1 MWLGFPRRS
10 VVPFSG
16 CGQAYGS
23 ERSAEFGMR
32 EMNQLTLQAE
42 SQTSISYRRVS
53 TVLIVVTAAL
63 LLAAAAMSRSFYDGR
78 MASPVTHNDV
88 NYFLI
93 GIRHVVMLR
102 EHGILAVI
110 NDFVHGVEH
119 APIASYQA
127 MLAYLIFGI
136 NDLAPYASNLVYVL
150 IFLGVAA
157 YLMRDCPV
165 VILVAGMATVIA
177 MPLTSST
184 LTEFAPELVC
194 SLFTAIGAL
203 LMLRLPLIGAPLG
216 ARFRAGVCFCL
227 GFLAHPSA
235 FAFTLIAVLG
245 TVGLMLLR
253 DVIVIR
259 KAGFARLL
267 SESALNFVLST
278 WLAALYMILR
288 FDTYWAYFFRT
299 TLNPAT
305 RARWVDVSMSL
316 HQHIAYYLF
325 GLGGQFMF
333 GNRLLVCAAII
344 GCGIAAGWW
353 RHDRQSTGRQVELLL
368 IAAMFWLIPTLSPVK
383 VPFFAAAFGY
393 AFIFLTVMAL
403 RSIFD
408 VLPAKIGMSVVSSVA
423 LVLLISDTSHPYV
436 PNTPQTLVERDF
448 DFAAINRLKADLFG
462 NATDSQS
469 VKVYMTNVGAY
480 ANNILEY
487 YMLKVDPSLRW
498 NFDAG
503 FSVADPREQL
513 DFIHSHQEDFVVAG
527 HFNNGFTY
535 FSWAQPAE
543 EPVLSAMTSDPDYMP
558 IDRFY
563 GPNGRTV
570 TVFQR
575 RGNFAGWHPIAGF
588 VSRTAE
594 PNNARVTTGGVA
606 FLQSY
611 AARPV
616 AAQLQLKCAGIAG
629 ETVEILVNQRKVAR
643 LTFPPN
649 EEVLSLNQPITLLP
663 GANDIVL
670 QYPESG
676 QITLHQLLI
685 VPDIAPEG

>member
-1 MWLGFPRRS
+1 
-10 VVPFSG
+10 
-16 CGQAYGS
+16 
-23 ERSAEFGMR
+23 
-32 EMNQLTLQAE
+32 
-42 SQTSISYRRVS
+42 
-53 TVLIVVTAAL
+53 
-63 LLAAAAMSRSFYDGR
+63 
-78 MASPVTHNDV
+78 
-88 NYFLI
+88 
-93 GIRHVVMLR
+93 
-102 EHGILAVI
+102 
-110 NDFVHGVEH
+110 
-119 APIASYQA
+119 
-127 MLAYLIFGI
+127 
-136 NDLAPYASNLVYVL
+136 
-150 IFLGVAA
+150 
-157 YLMRDCPV
+157 
-165 VILVAGMATVIA
+165 
-177 MPLTSST
+177 

-216 ARFRAGVCFCL
+216 ARFRAGICFCL

-245 TVGLMLLR
+245 TVGLMFLR
-253 DVIVIR
+253 DVIGIR
-259 KAGFARLL
+259 KSGIVRIL
-267 SESALNFVLST
+267 SESAVNFVLST
-278 WLAALYMILR
+278 WLAALYMIPR
-288 FDTYWAYFFRT
+288 FETYWTYFFRT

-305 RARWVDVSMSL
+305 RGRWVDVDMSL
-316 HQHIAYYLF
+316 YQHITYYLF
-325 GLGGQFMF
+325 GLGGQFVF
-333 GNRLLVCAAII
+333 GNRVLGCAAII
-344 GCGIAAGWW
+344 GCGIAAAWW
-353 RHDRQSTGRQVELLL
+353 RRDRQSTGRQVELFL
-368 IAAMFWLIPTLSPVK
+368 IATLFWLVPTLSPVK

-403 RSIFD
+403 RSIFET
-408 VLPAKIGMSVVSSVA
+408 LPAKIGMGVVSSAA
-423 LVLLISDTSHPYV
+423 LVLLISDTSHPFV

-462 NATDSQS
+462 NATNSRFT
-469 VKVYMTNVGAY
+469 KVYMTNVGAY

-503 FSVADPREQL
+503 FFVADPKEQL
-513 DFIHSHQEDFVVAG
+513 SFIHSHQEDFVIAG
-527 HFNNGFTY
+527 HLNNGFTY

-543 EPVLSAMTSDPDYMP
+543 EPVLSAMSSDPGYMP

-588 VSRTAE
+588 VGSATE
-594 PNNARVTTGGVA
+594 PKSPRVTTGGVA
-606 FLQSY
+606 YLQSY
-611 AARPV
+611 AARPL
-616 AAQLQLKCAGIAG
+616 AAQLQLKCAGVAG
-629 ETVEILVNQRKVAR
+629 STVEILVNQQEVAR

-649 EEVLSLNQPITLLP
+649 EEVLSLNQPIALLP

-670 QYPESG
+670 QYPGSG

>member
-1 MWLGFPRRS
+1 M
-10 VVPFSG
+10 
-16 CGQAYGS
+16 Q
-23 ERSAEFGMR
+23 
-32 EMNQLTLQAE
+32 EMNKFSLQVE
-42 SQTSISYRRVS
+42 PRTSISYRRIS
-53 TVLIVVTAAL
+53 GILIVVAAAL
-63 LLAAAAMSRSFYDGR
+63 LIAAAAMSRSFYDGR

-93 GIRHVVMLR
+93 GIRDVVMLR
-102 EHGILAVI
+102 EHGVLAI
-110 NDFVHGVEH
+110 IDNFIHGAEH

-136 NDLAPYASNLVYVL
+136 NDWAPYASNLVYVL
-150 IFLGVAA
+150 LLLGVAA
-157 YLMRDCPV
+157 YLVRGCPFV
-165 VILVAGMATVIA
+165 VLVAAMATVIA

-184 LTEFAPELVC
+184 LMEFAPELVC

-245 TVGLMLLR
+245 TVGLMFLR
-253 DVIVIR
+253 DVVFVR
-259 KAGFARLL
+259 KSRIGRLL
-267 SESALNFVLST
+267 SESALNVVLST
-278 WLAALYMILR
+278 WLAGLYMIPR
-288 FDTYWAYFFRT
+288 FETYWAYFYRT

-305 RARWVDVSMSL
+305 RSRWVDAGMSL
-316 HQHIAYYLF
+316 HQHVTYYLF
-325 GLGGQFMF
+325 GTGGQFMF
-333 GNRLLVCAAII
+333 GNRLWGCSAII
-344 GCGIAAGWW
+344 ACGIAAAAW
-353 RHDRQSTGRQVELLL
+353 RHDRQSTARQIELLL
-368 IAAMFWLIPTLSPVK
+368 VAILFWSIPTLSPVK

-403 RSIFD
+403 PSIFD
-408 VLPAKIGMSVVSSVA
+408 ILPARVGMSAVSSIA
-423 LVLLISDTSHPYV
+423 LLLLVSDTSHLYI
-436 PNTPQTLVERDF
+436 PNTPQTPVERDF
-448 DFAAINRLKADLFG
+448 DFGAINRLKADLFG
-462 NATDSQS
+462 NATYSQS

-487 YMLKVDPSLRW
+487 YMLKVDPSLHW
-498 NFDAG
+498 DFGAG
-503 FSVADPREQL
+503 FFIPDPSEQL
-513 DFIHSHQEDFVVAG
+513 GYIHSHQEDFVIAG

-535 FSWAQPAE
+535 FPWAQPAE
-543 EPVLSAMTSDPDYMP
+543 EPVLSAMSRDPDYMP

-588 VSRTAE
+588 ISPADDAD
-594 PNNARVTTGGVA
+594 NARVTTGGVA
-606 FLQSY
+606 YLRSY

-616 AAQLQLKCAGIAG
+616 AAQLQLQCAGIAS
-629 ETVEILVNQRKVAR
+629 ETVDIFVNQQKVAR
-643 LTFPPN
+643 LTLPSN
-649 EEVLSLNQPITLLP
+649 QEAVSLKQPIALLP

-676 QITLHQLLI
+676 QVTLRQLLI